1 MLTRPK
7 KMFRFFSGVI
17 ASIFL
22 LVVFVLPAQALEYDR
37 YDYFEDD
44 MYVDLYGWSIDHF
57 DSEIEV
63 REDAS
68 FLVTETID
76 VTFNAEKH
84 GIYRDIPVVY
94 RDHLGNRQTID
105 LNVQGVLL
113 DGEEVQVDIYKSGG
127 DRTIKIGNPSLTITG
142 EHEYTIV
149 YEVERALLYSDTAT
163 TLYWNVTGTDWE
175 VPINES
181 STAIIF
187 PDGLMPTQWSC
198 YTGAY
203 GSTSQDCG
211 SAQDD
216 NIIAFATD
224 GFMTVSVD
232 VPAGVIW
239 RPTSLDRVLWFL
251 MDNWAGVIP
260 LMALCAMFFWW
271 TRAGR
276 DPKRNDTIIA
286 QYDPPDGLWAVYV
299 GSFLSHQPSQRLLS
313 SMVIQLASKGY
324 LDMDVKGNTKKKH
337 PGNITII
344 KKKEGDD
351 LDEAH
356 KLLFDLLFKKK
367 TEVKL
372 NKVKN
377 RILPSDVTKIKRAI
391 TRKLVD
397 DGYFVRGSFIR
408 QVVGILIS
416 FPFLFFSP
424 MAFAF
429 IGLFVG
435 IACVICGALMLVLGL
450 LMPKVTPHGAEV
462 RYFWV

>member
-1 MLTRPK
+1 
-7 KMFRFFSGVI
+7 
-17 ASIFL
+17 
-22 LVVFVLPAQALEYDR
+22 
-37 YDYFEDD
+37 
-44 MYVDLYGWSIDHF
+44 
-57 DSEIEV
+57 
-63 REDAS
+63 
-68 FLVTETID
+68 
-76 VTFNAEKH
+76 
-84 GIYRDIPVVY
+84 
-94 RDHLGNRQTID
+94 
-105 LNVQGVLL
+105 
-113 DGEEVQVDIYKSGG
+113 
-127 DRTIKIGNPSLTITG
+127 
-142 EHEYTIV
+142 
-149 YEVERALLYSDTAT
+149 
-163 TLYWNVTGTDWE
+163 
-175 VPINES
+175 
-181 STAIIF
+181 
-187 PDGLMPTQWSC
+187 
-198 YTGAY
+198 
-203 GSTSQDCG
+203 
-211 SAQDD
+211 
-216 NIIAFATD
+216 
-224 GFMTVSVD
+224 
-232 VPAGVIW
+232 
-239 RPTSLDRVLWFL
+239 